1 MQGKLCRLATR
12 TGLVVVLAVSLASAA
27 APAGRVEPA
36 PKLLD
41 LRVSNGSTPYAE
53 DRPLL
58 TTVSP
63 NGDGFRDRAVVG
75 FRLTK
80 SATVELDVLQTVNVK
95 RGKNTVQTISSL
107 RHAFSRGRHRLV
119 WTPARS
125 LPSGTYVLEL
135 TVTDTQGR
143 RRIYNDLPLAGR
155 VRIRA
160 PVVRIQRIG
169 VSVGARYMPGQT
181 LVASVANDAR
191 QLEVDVLSFRNGR
204 GAVDPKTGASPIAP
218 PVPLAWRG
226 HRRAPGRI
234 RIRIGDWPSGL
245 YFVRI
250 TSKDGRVGYAPFVV
264 RPPVLGMS
272 RIAVVLP
279 TNTWQAYNF
288 ADADGDGW
296 GDSWYVNGAFRRVD
310 ISRPYNDAGIPLRF
324 RDFDSP
330 IIAWLSARGN
340 VDFLTDLDLE
350 HVPNGDLLAHVY
362 DLIVFPGHEEY
373 TTAHEYNVVRRY
385 RDLGGNLMFLSANN
399 LFWKVVFRGH
409 VMRRLGE
416 WRNLGRPEASIVGV
430 QYVASNYG
438 IHQGAYIANTTSA
451 PWVFAGT
458 GLANGQSFGRYGY
471 EIDIR
476 SPATPPGTILLASIP
491 DLMGPGRTAEMTYY
505 ETVAGAKVF
514 AAGALNFGASVGDPV
529 VARILDNVWA
539 RLSRP

>member
-1 MQGKLCRLATR
+1 MQGKLCRLATG
-12 TGLVVVLAVSLASAA
+12 TGLVVVLAVSVTSAA
-27 APAGRVEPA
+27 APAVRVAPA

-41 LRVSNGSTPYAE
+41 LGVSNGSTPYAG
-53 DRPLL
+53 DRRLL

-63 NGDGFRDRAVVG
+63 NDDGFRDLAIVG
-75 FRLTK
+75 FRLTV

-95 RGKNTVQTISSL
+95 HGKNTVQTISSV
-107 RHAFSRGRHRLV
+107 RHAFSPGRHRLV

-125 LPSGTYVLEL
+125 VPSGTYVLEL
-135 TVTDTQGR
+135 TVTDAQGR

-155 VRIRA
+155 VRVRA

-169 VSVGARYMPGQT
+169 VSIGPRYMPGQT
-181 LVASVANDAR
+181 AVASVATDAR
-191 QLEVDVLSFRNGR
+191 QLDVDVLSFRNGR

-218 PVPLAWRG
+218 PVGLAWRG
-226 HRRAPGRI
+226 HRKAPGRI
-234 RIRIGDWPSGL
+234 RIHIGDWPSGL

-250 TSKDGRVGYAPFVV
+250 TSKDRRVGYAPFVV
-264 RPPVLGMS
+264 RPSVLGTS

-288 ADADGDGW
+288 ADGDGDGW

-310 ISRPYNDAGIPLRF
+310 ISRPYNDSGIPLRF
-324 RDFDSP
+324 RDFDSA

-340 VDFLTDLDLE
+340 VDFLTDVDLE
-350 HVPNGDLLAHVY
+350 HVASGDLLAHVY

-373 TTAHEYNVVRRY
+373 TTAHEYNVVRRF
-385 RDLGGNLMFLSANN
+385 RNLGGNLMFLSANN
-399 LFWKVVFRGH
+399 FFWKVVFQGQ
-409 VMRRLGE
+409 VMRRVGE
-416 WRNLGRPEASIVGV
+416 WRNLGRPEAGLVGV

-438 IHQGAYIANTTSA
+438 VHQGAYIANTAGA

-458 GLANGQSFGRYGY
+458 GLANGQSFGSYGY

-476 SPATPPGTILLASIP
+476 SPATPAGTILLASIP

-505 ETVAGAKVF
+505 ETAAGAKVF
-514 AAGALNFGASVGDPV
+514 AGGALNFGASVGDPV